1 VLAGLGFIA
10 TEAQIDKSMYGR
22 DVDRREILDGKV
34 AAPAS
39 ARMLLH
45 ELGGYLHEAKL
56 NS

>member
-39 ARMLLH
+39 ARMLPNLIRNLETV
-45 ELGGYLHEAKL
+45 EL
-56 NS
+56 